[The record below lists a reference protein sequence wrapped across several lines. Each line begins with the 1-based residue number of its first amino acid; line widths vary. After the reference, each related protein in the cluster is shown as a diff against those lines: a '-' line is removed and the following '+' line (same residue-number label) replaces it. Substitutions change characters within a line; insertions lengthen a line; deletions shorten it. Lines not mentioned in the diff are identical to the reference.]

1 MLCCYAVSSLKL
13 PLVSRSSS
21 NLVSSLHLQG
31 FKKEET
37 VALNLR
43 LCGGMGGKQQE
54 RKERKEQRQRQE
66 ALSIQAA
73 PKPQERKERH
83 REPAPAPD
91 MTDLSTLSLN
101 ARNSLAVAESNAK
114 ANAVRLI
121 CGGGVSVQ

>member
-1 MLCCYAVSSLKL
+1 MFLHPASYAVSSLKL

-66 ALSIQAA
+66 ALSINAA

-83 REPAPAPD
+83 REPTPD
-91 MTDLSTLSLN
+91 LDMITLSLN
-101 ARNSLAVAESNAK
+101 ARNSLALAK
-114 ANAVRLI
+114 ARM
-121 CGGGVSVQ
+121 